1 MGCKRHHGLNM
12 SQPTK
17 VIQKTTCGR
26 EILTKHRLLIKGIR
40 YKINKAIQIQKRSM
54 EEKQDNRENMYIWE
68 HKNTKTIHE
77 NTNTQENNFMLY
89 VSTYMNIKT
98 NIHTNKITKVA
109 LYHGR

>member
-54 EEKQDNRENMYIWE
+54 EEKQDSRENMYIWE
-68 HKNTKTIHE
+68 HKKYKNNTRKHKYTG
-77 NTNTQENNFMLY
+77 
-89 VSTYMNIKT
+89 K
-98 NIHTNKITKVA
+98 
-109 LYHGR
+109 